1 MTPCSIASGL
11 CVGDTK
17 RLYYVKPDIARI
29 ELLVDF
35 NEAFRLTSCDVCE
48 AITGRR
54 SRCYGSS
61 QCAESLSFLWEFEGG
76 RFYGRQDLTIRS
88 NCFAR
93 PSAG

>member
-11 CVGDTK
+11 CVGDTNE
-17 RLYYVKPDIARI
+17 LYYVKPDIARI

-54 SRCYGSS
+54 SHCYEAANVPSRFRSCGNSKG
-61 QCAESLSFLWEFEGG
+61 A

-88 NCFAR
+88 N
-93 PSAG
+93 